1 MIFNI
6 FKSKPTLKDLI
17 PEGFVDIHSHILP
30 GIDDGAKNI
39 EESKR
44 LIYKMKKIGFSKII
58 GTPHTYTGLFDNT
71 NVSIKNSFNKL
82 KQSKIE
88 DIEIDYASEYMIES
102 SLIKKIENKNL
113 LTLKNNYVL
122 IEMSYISKP
131 NKLYDILFLLITNN
145 YIPILAHPERYRFF
159 FEDIK
164 NFYELKNIG
173 CLFQINLL
181 SVIGYYG
188 KDVKNYCNK
197 LLKNNLIDFT
207 GSDIH
212 NIHHI
217 ECFEKKVLIDQIEKV
232 KKANQNNIEFFS

>member
-1 MIFNI
+1 MLPDNFD
-6 FKSKPTLKDLI
+6 FAMLPPGSSEHTLKEL
-17 PEGFVDIHSHILP
+17 GML
-30 GIDDGAKNI
+30 A
-39 EESKR
+39 
-44 LIYKMKKIGFSKII
+44 
-58 GTPHTYTGLFDNT
+58 
-71 NVSIKNSFNKL
+71 
-82 KQSKIE
+82 SKIE